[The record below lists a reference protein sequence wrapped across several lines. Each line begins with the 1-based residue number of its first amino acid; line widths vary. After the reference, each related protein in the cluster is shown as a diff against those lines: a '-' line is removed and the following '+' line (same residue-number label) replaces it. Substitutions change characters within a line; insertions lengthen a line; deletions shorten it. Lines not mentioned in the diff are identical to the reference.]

1 MHHTGEKESKKEI
14 FKKRTIIK
22 FALRGFEPG
31 PAAATKEL
39 QVNASIH
46 WTTSVNADVWSLK
59 EVFIPSIW

>member
-1 MHHTGEKESKKEI
+1 MLLAIFTTQVKKRVKKRFLKKEQ
-14 FKKRTIIK
+14 
-22 FALRGFEPG
+22 FEPG
-31 PAAATKEL
+31 PAASTKEL